1 MPVAFFMALQFLREG
16 RTQSLLIS
24 AAIGVGVAV
33 IVFLSALIGGLQDD
47 LIAKTLGTQPHVT
60 LALPNEEPRPLWIDQ
75 VDAPTVLTRSET
87 AAQRGR
93 GITDWKD
100 TVATLE
106 REQTIE
112 AVSPIVTGA
121 GFAIRGAVS
130 RSINLIGVDPERYV
144 QVIDVP
150 GALLR
155 GRMVRGG
162 GEAVVGITL
171 AEELGI
177 DVGSK
182 LRVQAAG
189 GREER
194 LTVVGVFDL
203 GNRDVNERWVLT
215 PLRAGQTLLDRVG
228 AVSQIDLRLDDPF
241 AADRVALDLAE
252 RTGLDAESW
261 MEKNAQLLSA
271 LSSQS
276 ASSLLIQ
283 VFVVLSVS
291 IGIASVLVVS
301 VVQKRRQIG
310 ILRAMGLRRGAVAR
324 VFMWQG
330 TLLGI
335 LGSIAGVGLGAGIAR
350 LFIRNALDA
359 NGEPIFPISVDARL
373 MLTASLIAVGT
384 GIVAAAW
391 PSMRAAGLDP
401 AEAIRNE

>member
-16 RTQSLLIS
+16 KTQSLLIS

-47 LIAKTLGTQPHVT
+47 LIAKTLGTQPHVS
-60 LALPNEEPRPLWIDQ
+60 LALPDEEARPLW
-75 VDAPTVLTRSET
+75 VDEAEGVSVLTRTET

-100 TVATLE
+100 TLASLE
-106 REQTIE
+106 ANESIE
-112 AVSPIVTGA
+112 AVSPIVAGA
-121 GFAIRGAVS
+121 GFAVRGAVS
-130 RSINLIGVDPERYV
+130 RSINLIGIDPERYV
-144 QVIDVP
+144 RVIDVP
-150 GALLR
+150 SSLLR

-162 GEAVVGITL
+162 GEAIVGITL

-177 DVGSK
+177 DVGAK

-189 GREER
+189 AREER

-203 GNRDVNERWVLT
+203 GNQEVNERWVLT

-228 AVSQIDLRLDDPF
+228 AVSQIDLRLSDPF
-241 AADRVALDLAE
+241 QADQVALELGD
-252 RTGLDAESW
+252 RTGLAAESW

-276 ASSLLIQ
+276 ASSILIQ
-283 VFVVLSVS
+283 FFVVLSVS

-301 VVQKRRQIG
+301 VVQRRRQIG
-310 ILRAMGLRRGAVAR
+310 ILRAMGLSRGKVAR

-335 LGSIAGVGLGAGIAR
+335 LGSIAGVGLGVAIAR
-350 LFIRNALDA
+350 LFIMNALDEK
-359 NGEPIFPISVDARL
+359 GEPIFPISVDTQL
-373 MLTASLIAVGT
+373 MVTASLIAVGV
-384 GIVAAAW
+384 GVVAAAW
-391 PSMRAAGLDP
+391 PSLRASALDP